1 MPEENAFTRLSGQL
15 PGWTRR
21 GLNESQTS
29 QAIVLPLLQELGF
42 DIWDPYE
49 VVAED
54 HSGGGSGGYC
64 PDFTIKLEGTTTVI
78 IEVKSLNKSFSAND
92 ETQAV
97 NYVNALGR
105 RWAVLTNGRAW
116 HFYDNSL
123 PRPATEKLVLTV
135 DIQDEEAGRYLGQL
149 LSRAFWLTEDA
160 EKQLSERIEKVDED
174 IRKRHRLEE
183 MEHKLRQ
190 ELVEGFTKDSK
201 GLQKAIQLTLEPN
214 ERELAEEAFDELA
227 SRLLE
232 AASNLPPEVDSVVND
247 DLIETIIKGIEASS
261 PAIKNSRA
269 SNLRA
274 WIGSKELS
282 AKNWRDIH
290 AGIAEA
296 LLLLGKERHLERLDF
311 VFSSMNERRK
321 SSGEPYPASAY
332 RRLKNGKYLFLSWN
346 AKNHKRRSQRLLE
359 LLGASDNLIRV
370 VYNDEEYFLP

>member
-227 SRLLE
+227 LRLL
-232 AASNLPPEVDSVVND
+232 SVDSYPPAELTDSTN
-247 DLIETIIKGIEASS
+247 LTEAITKGIAKTS
-261 PAIKNSRA
+261 PEMKNSRQT
-269 SNLRA
+269 SLQA
-274 WIGSKELS
+274 WINDKELP
-282 AKNWRDIH
+282 ARNWRDIH
-290 AGIAEA
+290 SGLAEA
-296 LLLLGKERHLERLDF
+296 LILLKREKILEETGLLY
-311 VFSSMNERRK
+311 SSNSERRK
-321 SSGEPYPASAY
+321 KNGEVYPAFEY
-332 RRLKNGKYLFLSWN
+332 RKLSSGKYLFLN
-346 AKNHKRRSQRLLE
+346 ASAKDHRRRSRQLLE
-359 LLGASDNLIRV
+359 QLNAPSGLIRV
-370 VYNDEEYFLP
+370 LYKDEEYFLP